1 MLVKTQ
7 ELQTIQVNWVKDM
20 TGLRLP
26 FADYATTEYA
36 DGLPREQFVD
46 YAIKPLWAD
55 MPRIA
60 GPAYTVQ
67 LTSGDNLMLH
77 AAIYQAPAG
86 SVLVVDAGDDSH
98 AVAGGNVCAIAQQ
111 NGIVGMIIDGVIRDI
126 GEIKAAKFP
135 VYARGCCAKPGVKKI
150 INTPNQPIKCGGVS
164 VNPDDMVIADEEGI
178 AVIPQA
184 QLEEVFLIAQKRT
197 QKDAAT
203 SLEQWRKAHQKKISE
218 LIDFKVSS

>member
-1 MLVKTQ
+1 
-7 ELQTIQVNWVKDM
+7 M
-20 TGLRLP
+20 TGSDLR

-36 DGLPREQFVD
+36 DGLPREQFID

-60 GPAYTVQ
+60 GSAYTVK
-67 LTSGDNLMLH
+67 LTPGDNLMLH

-126 GEIKAAKFP
+126 GEIRDAKFP
-135 VYARGCCAKPGVKKI
+135 VYARGCCAKPGVKKV
-150 INTPNQPIKCGGVS
+150 INTPNQAIKCGGVS
-164 VNPDDMVIADEEGI
+164 VNPKDVVVADEEGI
-178 AVIPQA
+178 AVIPKA
-184 QLEEVFLIAQKRT
+184 QLVEVFLIAKKRT
-197 QKDAAT
+197 EKDAAT
-203 SLEQWRKAHQKKISE
+203 SLEQWREGHEKKIKEILAVKS
-218 LIDFKVSS
+218 

>member
-1 MLVKTQ
+1 
-7 ELQTIQVNWVKDM
+7 M
-20 TGLRLP
+20 TDKLP
-26 FADYATTEYA
+26 FVDYATTEYA

-46 YAIKPLWAD
+46 YGIKPLWAD

-60 GPAYTVQ
+60 GSAYTVK
-67 LTSGDNLMLH
+67 LIPGDNLMLH

-135 VYARGCCAKPGVKKI
+135 VYARGCCPKPGVKKI
-150 INTPNQPIKCGGVS
+150 TNTPNQPITCGGVS
-164 VNPDDMVIADEEGI
+164 VNPNDIVIADEEGI
-178 AVIPQA
+178 AIVPHAIA
-184 QLEEVFLIAQKRT
+184 EEVFIIAKKRT

-203 SLEQWRKAHQKKISE
+203 SLQQWREAHEEKINS
-218 LIDFKVSS
+218 LIG